1 MGPKKRRTCPI
12 YARSDS
18 AAPPR
23 SSARQRTRT
32 KEADTT
38 AGTPRHTPTM
48 FGEVAKK
55 PICRNVMQSLSWV
68 GYILTRACLCS
79 LDVAVA
85 HIDVPNSGADFTI
98 PEYGSWLETFA
109 VFWTSMSISTAF
121 SGIDAPG
128 HAVHLVD
135 QFLVCALGD
144 RLTSIIG
151 GDVLSLRAA
160 NMVWAVEKDNLARN
174 ELLCSPLRPQH
185 VYGCIEDFLSDAY
198 KEPGKLIRT
207 LSTWSFEDL
216 RDGLK
221 SGEFIT
227 LAAHCSENCC
237 GKVKRGCKN
246 LLKTLVKTFAHLAGP
261 PCIDHSPQGARKEAW
276 GEAFLPM
283 FIWMCILAQLDFQC
297 VLFENVPEYSLKL
310 VMFFLDWK
318 FAFESIVTGPN
329 DDGFPVL
336 RDRRITWLLLR
347 SALKAVVTPFSEFS
361 RLCSRTTGYSW
372 EGLLVATDVMLAEDL
387 AWAERRPTSCIRDK
401 NFQKLSQSQQA
412 IALESKWT
420 KALTRVEIEFLEQ
433 YRLLFYSSCADGR
446 MCAVIGQDPA
456 KHPQWI
462 AGQLMLTVISNSP
475 VLWVKGFDP
484 TSGQVLERFVHPVEM
499 LLSQGF
505 PAMELYT
512 PYDFKASWLF
522 PNATRSRPST
532 VRQAG
537 NSMNLAV
544 IGKSLAWVATQVEW
558 HQVEPLDDFLA
569 KFC

>member
-1 MGPKKRRTCPI
+1 MGPKKRRTCPV

-23 SSARQRTRT
+23 SSARRRTRT
-32 KEADTT
+32 KEADVT

-98 PEYGSWLETFA
+98 PAYGSWLETFA

-387 AWAERRPTSCIRDK
+387 AK
-401 NFQKLSQSQQA
+401 GQSA
-412 IALESKWT
+412 
-420 KALTRVEIEFLEQ
+420 
-433 YRLLFYSSCADGR
+433 GR
-446 MCAVIGQDPA
+446 
-456 KHPQWI
+456 
-462 AGQLMLTVISNSP
+462 
-475 VLWVKGFDP
+475 
-484 TSGQVLERFVHPVEM
+484 QVVF
-499 LLSQGF
+499 
-505 PAMELYT
+505 
-512 PYDFKASWLF
+512 
-522 PNATRSRPST
+522 ATRTSRNFPRVSRPLLWSPNGP
-532 VRQAG
+532 R
-537 NSMNLAV
+537 
-544 IGKSLAWVATQVEW
+544 
-558 HQVEPLDDFLA
+558 P
-569 KFC
+569 

>member
-1 MGPKKRRTCPI
+1 
-12 YARSDS
+12 
-18 AAPPR
+18 
-23 SSARQRTRT
+23 
-32 KEADTT
+32 
-38 AGTPRHTPTM
+38 M

-174 ELLCSPLRPQH
+174 ELRCSPLRPQH

-227 LAAHCSENCC
+227 LAAHCSDNGC
-237 GKVKRGCKN
+237 GKVTSGCKN

-420 KALTRVEIEFLEQ
+420 KALTRIEIEFLEQ
-433 YRLLFYSSCADGR
+433 YRLQFYSSCADGR

>member
-1 MGPKKRRTCPI
+1 MGPKKRRT
-12 YARSDS
+12 
-18 AAPPR
+18 
-23 SSARQRTRT
+23 RT
-32 KEADTT
+32 KEADVT

-109 VFWTSMSISTAF
+109 VFWPSMSISTAF

-237 GKVKRGCKN
+237 GKVTG
-246 LLKTLVKTFAHLAGP
+246 V
-261 PCIDHSPQGARKEAW
+261 AR
-276 GEAFLPM
+276 
-283 FIWMCILAQLDFQC
+283 
-297 VLFENVPEYSLKL
+297 
-310 VMFFLDWK
+310 
-318 FAFESIVTGPN
+318 
-329 DDGFPVL
+329 
-336 RDRRITWLLLR
+336 
-347 SALKAVVTPFSEFS
+347 
-361 RLCSRTTGYSW
+361 
-372 EGLLVATDVMLAEDL
+372 
-387 AWAERRPTSCIRDK
+387 
-401 NFQKLSQSQQA
+401 
-412 IALESKWT
+412 
-420 KALTRVEIEFLEQ
+420 
-433 YRLLFYSSCADGR
+433 
-446 MCAVIGQDPA
+446 
-456 KHPQWI
+456 
-462 AGQLMLTVISNSP
+462 IS
-475 VLWVKGFDP
+475 
-484 TSGQVLERFVHPVEM
+484 
-499 LLSQGF
+499 
-505 PAMELYT
+505 
-512 PYDFKASWLF
+512 
-522 PNATRSRPST
+522 
-532 VRQAG
+532 
-537 NSMNLAV
+537 
-544 IGKSLAWVATQVEW
+544 
-558 HQVEPLDDFLA
+558 
-569 KFC
+569 